1 MKSGIGQNQNNS
13 GNPTARG
20 LHSGAIARALLIFSA
35 LMLLTVGCSSGRNFS
50 GLNESLSVQIL
61 PDTSKQFV
69 YSLTA
74 PDMMRRSLVQVY
86 RSPGEA
92 SQHRR
97 QEPEGQRTYRQLRSN
112 TERALEDTGFCREG
126 FLELDYRLS
135 RDDLWMRGECR
146 EGATPEDVERFSGV
160 DELILP

>member
-1 MKSGIGQNQNNS
+1 MKARIGEGQSTIKGCLGRSGVG
-13 GNPTARG
+13 RV
-20 LHSGAIARALLIFSA
+20 LLVA
-35 LMLLTVGCSSGRNFS
+35 ATTLLLAGGCTSSGRNFS
-50 GLNESLSVQIL
+50 ELDESLSIQVL

-74 PDMMRRSLVQVY
+74 PDMLRRSLVQVY

-97 QEPEGQRTYRQLRSN
+97 QEPEGQRTYRQLRAN
-112 TERALEDTGFCREG
+112 TERALADTGFCREG

-146 EGATPEDVERFSGV
+146 EGATPEDIERFSGV